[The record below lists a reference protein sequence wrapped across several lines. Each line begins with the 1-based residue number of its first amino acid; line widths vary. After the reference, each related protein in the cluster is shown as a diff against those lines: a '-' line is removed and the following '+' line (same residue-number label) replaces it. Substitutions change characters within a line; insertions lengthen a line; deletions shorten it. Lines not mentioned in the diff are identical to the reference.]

1 MEASYAII
9 RILQAFPN
17 IRLPPGVPNKPVGAE
32 KQNLSI
38 VLAPGEGVKVLLT

>member
-17 IRLPPGVPNKPVGAE
+17 MRLPPGVPNLPAGE
-32 KQNLSI
+32 EPQSLSI
-38 VLAPGEGVKVLLT
+38 ILFPGDGVKVLLK

>member
-17 IRLPPGVPNKPVGAE
+17 IRLPPRVPNEPVGVE
-32 KQNLSI
+32 KQNFSI
-38 VLAPGEGVKVLLT
+38 VLAPGEDVKVLLT